1 MTIRWGSRRE
11 ARLGR
16 GHAAL
21 SPMARP
27 WAVLVLP
34 VVLAYSPGCT
44 ARVRLRRRFGTAGR
58 HRGSVGHIAVKQ
70 RSLTLELLS
79 DTFAV
84 ARLEPDSSTSAWAE
98 AGALVSVTRTRAEL
112 SIVCED
118 ASVPVE
124 ARAQRGFRCLRVL
137 GPLDFAETGILESL
151 ADPLARAGISIFAL
165 STYDTDYLLMPGDDL
180 EAALSAL
187 SEAGHAV
194 RRPDAA

>member
-1 MTIRWGSRRE
+1 MKQRRLTLGPIPETLAVSRLE
-11 ARLGR
+11 AKAQG
-16 GHAAL
+16 
-21 SPMARP
+21 PV
-27 WAVLVLP
+27 WAESGP
-34 VVLAYSPGCT
+34 VVS
-44 ARVRLRRRFGTAGR
+44 
-58 HRGSVGHIAVKQ
+58 I
-70 RSLTLELLS
+70 
-79 DTFAV
+79 
-84 ARLEPDSSTSAWAE
+84 
-98 AGALVSVTRTRAEL
+98 TRTRAEL

-124 ARAQRGFRCLRVL
+124 ARARRGFRCLRVL